1 MARGLRVAA
10 ADCGWCDV
18 GQEGVVLTGDEHGGA
33 DNDLEVKAKG
43 VRFVSLHFLKGLE
56 IYRGGS
62 VTMAKCTST
71 DGTIH
76 V

>member
-1 MARGLRVAA
+1 
-10 ADCGWCDV
+10 
-18 GQEGVVLTGDEHGGA
+18 
-33 DNDLEVKAKG
+33 VKAKG